1 MAMVVGE
8 LEKVE
13 TPHYSPNH
21 ALGFNSLI
29 SFIIGARG
37 FGKTYGFKKFIIN
50 RFIKKGEQFIYLRR
64 YKTELKKINQFFK
77 AVSKEFPEYK
87 FEVKG
92 KEFYCNGSLMGWA
105 IPLSTWS
112 IEKSNEYPNVR
123 TIMFDEFLIEK
134 SKLSYLPNEAESLL
148 NMMET
153 VFRERTNTRCIMLS
167 NATSV
172 VNPYFLYWGL
182 MPNLDKRFN
191 YFEDRGILIELCD
204 SKDFGEIKK
213 KTPFGRL
220 IAGTDYEGMSIDN
233 QFMNDSD
240 TFIERRTKESHFLCA
255 IGYQGK
261 IFGYWVDETSGC
273 VYASYDY
280 QPNTRNMFSMTTE
293 DHKENMLLMKN
304 WKNNYYLSVVAK
316 AFKGG
321 YLRFDNIVVKNLHYE
336 LFNKMK
342 VW

>member
-1 MAMVVGE
+1 MAIRVEEKTKTE
-8 LEKVE
+8 L
-13 TPHYSPNH
+13 PYYNPNN
-21 ALGFNSLI
+21 ALGFNTLL

-37 FGKTYGFKKFIIN
+37 VGKTYGYKKFVIN

-64 YKTELKKINQFFK
+64 YKTELKKIKEFFK
-77 AVSKEFPEYK
+77 AVNKEFPEYK

-123 TIMFDEFLIEK
+123 TILFDEFLIEK
-134 SKLSYLPNEAESLL
+134 SKLSYLPNEAEALL

-153 VFRERTNTRCIMLS
+153 VFRERTNTRAILLS

-191 YFEDRGILIELCD
+191 FYEDRGILIELCD
-204 SKDFGEIKK
+204 SKEFGEIKK
-213 KTPFGRL
+213 KTPLGRL
-220 IAGTDYEGMSIDN
+220 IAGTDYEGMSVDN
-233 QFMNDSD
+233 EFMNDSD

-255 IGYQGK
+255 IAYKNK
-261 IFGYWVDETSGC
+261 IFGYWIDETTGC
-273 VYASYDY
+273 IYASYDY
-280 QPNTRNMFSMTTE
+280 QPNTRNFFSMTTD

-316 AFKGG
+316 GFKGG